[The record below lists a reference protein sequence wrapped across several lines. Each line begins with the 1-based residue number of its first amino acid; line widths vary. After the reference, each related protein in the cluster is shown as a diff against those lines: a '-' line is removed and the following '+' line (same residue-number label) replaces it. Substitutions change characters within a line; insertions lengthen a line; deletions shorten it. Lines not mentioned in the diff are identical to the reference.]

1 MIAFG
6 SVVSDAEAY
15 RRFAAAGV
23 RLAAEPD
30 SAVHVLSAVGSICR
44 GYNLLLDTVAA
55 AHGDELE
62 ALVIADSRT
71 EIADRDFCAK
81 VRAALSDRGV
91 AVAGAVGARD
101 VRTLAWWDGEVSAA
115 PLVHRYYEHGGGE
128 MDGYG
133 WARPTVPLGKVD
145 AVDGFLLVLSPWA
158 VRNVRFDESLT
169 TGLGFDLD
177 YCLQVRE
184 AGRKV
189 VTADLRANH
198 HRTLELVSDFE
209 IWVEGHIDLA
219 EKWDGRWPGREPEA
233 DWKRR
238 ARRAEAEREAARTF
252 AYSSANRLDAEV
264 RALERE
270 LAAMTGSPSWR
281 VTAPLRWINRV
292 RRRRAP
298 A

>member
-15 RRFAAAGV
+15 RRFAAPGV

-30 SAVHVLSAVGSICR
+30 SAVHVLPAVGSICR
-44 GYNLLLDTVAA
+44 GYNLLLEIAA
-55 AHGDELE
+55 KHGDELE
-62 ALVIADSRT
+62 ALVIAGSRA

-81 VRAALSDRGV
+81 VRAALSDREV
-91 AVAGAVGARD
+91 AVAGAVGARG
-101 VRTLAWWDGEVSAA
+101 VRTLAWWDGDVSAA

-128 MDGYG
+128 MEGYG
-133 WARPTVPLGKVD
+133 WARPTVPLGEVD

-158 VRNVRFDESLT
+158 VRTVRFDETLP
-169 TGLGFDLD
+169 TGHGFDLD
-177 YCLQVRE
+177 YCLQVRS

-189 VTADLRANH
+189 VTADLRAIH

-209 IWVEGHIDLA
+209 IWVEGHIQLA
-219 EKWDGRWPGREPEA
+219 EKWDGRWPGREPET
-233 DWKRR
+233 DWRAR

-264 RALERE
+264 LALERE
-270 LAAMTGSPSWR
+270 MTAMTESPSWR
-281 VTAPLRWINRV
+281 LTRPLRTLNRV
-292 RRRRAP
+292 RRRRAR

>member
-6 SVVSDAEAY
+6 SVVSHAEAN
-15 RRFAAAGV
+15 RRFAQPGIE
-23 RLAAEPD
+23 LAAEPD
-30 SAVHVLSAVGSICR
+30 AAVHVLSAVGSICR

-62 ALVIADSRT
+62 ALVIADART
-71 EIADRDFCAK
+71 EIADRELCAK
-81 VRAALSDRGV
+81 VRAALRDPDV
-91 AVAGAVGARD
+91 AVAGAVGARGL
-101 VRTLAWWDGEVSAA
+101 RTLAWWEGEVSAA
-115 PLVHRYYEHGGGE
+115 PVVHRYYEHGGGE
-128 MDGYG
+128 LEGYG
-133 WARPTVPLGKVD
+133 WARPTLPLGEVD

-158 VRNVRFDESLT
+158 VRTIRFDETLA
-169 TGLGFDLD
+169 TGHGFDVD

-189 VTADLRANH
+189 VTADLRTIH
-198 HRTLELVSDFE
+198 HRTLELVSDRE
-209 IWVEGHIDLA
+209 AWVEEHIRFAD
-219 EKWDGRWPGREPEA
+219 KWDGRWPGREPEP
-233 DWKRR
+233 DWQRR

-270 LAAMTGSPSWR
+270 TAALTESPSWR
-281 VTAPLRWINRV
+281 LTAPLRWVNRV
-292 RRRRAP
+292 RRRRAR

>member
-6 SVVSDAEAY
+6 SVVSDGEAY
-15 RRFAAAGV
+15 RRFAAAGI

-62 ALVIADSRT
+62 ALVIADSRA

-81 VRAALSDRGV
+81 ARAALADPDV

-101 VRTLAWWDGEVSAA
+101 VRTIAWWDGEVSAA
-115 PLVHRYYEHGGGE
+115 PIVHRYYEHGGGE
-128 MDGYG
+128 MEGYG
-133 WARPTVPLGKVD
+133 WARPTAPLGEVD

-158 VRNVRFDESLT
+158 VRNVRFDEALP
-169 TGLGFDLD
+169 TGHGFDVD
-177 YCLQVRE
+177 YCLQVRA
-184 AGRKV
+184 AGRTV
-189 VTADLRANH
+189 VTADLRAIH

-209 IWVEGHIDLA
+209 IWVEGHIDFA
-219 EKWDGRWPGREPEA
+219 QKWDARWPGREPEA
-233 DWKRR
+233 DWKPR

-264 RALERE
+264 LALERE
-270 LAAMTGSPSWR
+270 LAALTGSPSWR

-292 RRRRAP
+292 RRRRAR

>member
-6 SVVSDAEAY
+6 SVVSDAEAF
-15 RRFAAAGV
+15 RRFAEAGI

-55 AHGDELE
+55 RDDELE
-62 ALVIADSRT
+62 VLVIADARA

-81 VRAALSDRGV
+81 VREALRDPDV

-101 VRTLAWWDGEVSAA
+101 VRTLAWWEGEVSGA
-115 PLVHRYYEHGGGE
+115 PVVHRYYEHGGGE

-133 WARPTVPLGKVD
+133 WARPTAPLGEVD

-158 VRNVRFDESLT
+158 VRSVRFDETLA
-169 TGLGFDLD
+169 TGHGFDID
-177 YCLQVRE
+177 YCLQVRA

-189 VTADLRANH
+189 VTADLRAIH
-198 HRTLELVSDFE
+198 HRTLELVSDDE
-209 IWVEGHIDLA
+209 AWVEGHIRLA
-219 EKWDGRWPGREPEA
+219 EKWDGRWPGRDAEV

-264 RALERE
+264 LALERE
-270 LAAMTGSPSWR
+270 MAAMTESPPWR
-281 VTAPLRWINRV
+281 LTAPLRWINRV
-292 RRRRAP
+292 RRRPR
-298 A
+298 

>member
-55 AHGDELE
+55 RDDELE
-62 ALVIADSRT
+62 ALVIVDSRT
-71 EIADRDFCAK
+71 ELSDPHFCAR
-81 VRAALSDRGV
+81 VREALRDPDV
-91 AVAGAVGARD
+91 AVAGAVGARN
-101 VRTLAWWDGEVSAA
+101 VRTLAWWEGEVSAA
-115 PLVHRYYEHGGGE
+115 PVVHRYYEHGGGE
-128 MDGYG
+128 LDGYG
-133 WARPTVPLGKVD
+133 WARPTAPLGEVD

-158 VRNVRFDESLT
+158 VRSVRFDENLA
-169 TGLGFDLD
+169 TGHGFDID
-177 YCLQVRE
+177 YCLQARE

-189 VTADLRANH
+189 VTADLRAIH

-209 IWVEGHIDLA
+209 IWVEGHIRLA

-233 DWKRR
+233 DWRRR

-270 LAAMTGSPSWR
+270 MAAMTGSPSWR
-281 VTAPLRWINRV
+281 VTAPLRLINRV
-292 RRRRAP
+292 RRRRAL